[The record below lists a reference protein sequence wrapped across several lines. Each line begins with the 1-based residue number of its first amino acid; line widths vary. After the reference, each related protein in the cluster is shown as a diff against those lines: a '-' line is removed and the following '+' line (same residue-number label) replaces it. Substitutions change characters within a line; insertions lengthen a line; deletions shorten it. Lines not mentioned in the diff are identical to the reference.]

1 VQGSDGSFLKH
12 LPIYPCIIEPLPFK
26 LKQMRNMLA
35 ELIQSNQ
42 WSSSETFN
50 GVHVKF
56 VKQFQIAHA
65 LLEHKQYIYEINV
78 KPLKY
83 GSIVKQHPINA
94 CIIEALPIKLK
105 KCETFLPN

>member
-1 VQGSDGSFLKH
+1 VKQFQIRHTLLKHNQYICEINVKPWSITRTVQGSDGSFLKH

-65 LLEHKQYIYEINV
+65 LLEHK
-78 KPLKY
+78 
-83 GSIVKQHPINA
+83 
-94 CIIEALPIKLK
+94 
-105 KCETFLPN
+105 